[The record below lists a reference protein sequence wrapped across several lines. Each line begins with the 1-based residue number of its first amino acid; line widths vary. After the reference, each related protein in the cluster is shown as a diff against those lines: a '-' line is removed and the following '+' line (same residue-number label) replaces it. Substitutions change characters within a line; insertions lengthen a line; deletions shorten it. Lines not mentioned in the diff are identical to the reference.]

1 MTPQS
6 VTVRV
11 PATTANL
18 GPGFDCLA
26 LALDLW
32 NTCTFI
38 TAPGGVRVE
47 VLGEG
52 AGLLPIDDK
61 NLIARAF
68 FQVYRRL
75 GHGMPPGVKINCDNR
90 IPLGSGLGSSAA
102 AALAGIAAAN
112 ALLGDPLTRMEMLE
126 IAYELEGHA
135 DNAAAALFGGLMLVT
150 SEPNGSLIVLSLPSI
165 PWQTV
170 AILPDFPLPT
180 VQARRALPAQVSLQ
194 DAVFNIGHA
203 VLAVDALRT
212 GDRGLLAKALA
223 DQIHQPYR
231 LNLIPGA
238 ADAIQAAQALGA
250 PAALSGAGP
259 SVIAFIEG
267 DPQPVRAAMQN
278 AFSSAGLTSR
288 VWNLKT
294 SLNGLIVDFP

>member
-32 NTCTFI
+32 NSFTFRI
-38 TAPGGVRVE
+38 DSGGVKVE
-47 VLGEG
+47 VVGEG
-52 AGLLPIDDK
+52 AGQLPIDDK
-61 NLIARAF
+61 NLIATAF
-68 FQVYRRL
+68 FKVYRRQ
-75 GHGMPPGVKINCDNR
+75 GHGLPPGVKISCDNR

-102 AALAGIAAAN
+102 AVLAGIVAAN
-112 ALLGDPLTRMEMLE
+112 TLLGDPLTRMEMLE

-135 DNAAAALFGGLMLVT
+135 DNAAAALYGGLTLVT
-150 SEPNGSLIVLSLPSI
+150 SEPNGSLIVQSLPCT
-165 PWQTV
+165 PWQVV
-170 AILPDFPLPT
+170 AILPDFQLPT

-203 VLAVDALRT
+203 VLTADALRS
-212 GDRGLLAKALA
+212 GDRELLARALQ
-223 DQIHQPYR
+223 DRLHQPYR
-231 LNLIPGA
+231 LNIIPGA
-238 ADAIQAAQALGA
+238 AAAIQAAQALGA

-267 DPQPVRAAMQN
+267 DPQTVQAVMQN
-278 AFSSAGLTSR
+278 AFTTAGLTSR
-288 VWNLKT
+288 AWNLKT
-294 SLNGLIVDFP
+294 SLNGLTIDFS